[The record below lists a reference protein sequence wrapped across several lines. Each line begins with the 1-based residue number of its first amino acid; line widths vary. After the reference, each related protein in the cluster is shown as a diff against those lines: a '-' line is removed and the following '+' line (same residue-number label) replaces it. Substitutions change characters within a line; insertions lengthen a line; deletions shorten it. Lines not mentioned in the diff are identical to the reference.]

1 MVISTLPDTTVPPV
15 PGPQFPM
22 TERQAR
28 ILEMTDPLAEI
39 AAANAGRHDR
49 AGTFPHDTIR
59 ALVDAGFHTLT
70 IPEAQGGLGA
80 GPLETM
86 IALERLARG
95 DGSVALAICM
105 HLGAIHSLATH
116 DAWADPARDRMIAEV
131 VARGGLYNTADS
143 EAGLGSP
150 SRGGAFAT
158 TAAPT
163 GDGAWRI
170 TGRKSWTTLSPALR
184 WAGVSATVLDERGE
198 PAGRARFL
206 IPMDAPGVAID
217 ETWDNLSMAAT
228 GSHDLVLTDV
238 VVPDDHR
245 LPPPGKPSSSPWS
258 ILTSAVY
265 LGVGVAARDFTIAFA
280 KTRTPAAMGGK
291 SIATLPNVQHRVA
304 EIEVKLLAAR
314 STLYGVVQQWQDHQ
328 ELRDTLGWQM
338 AGAKV
343 LVTNNAI
350 DVTDQALRVVGSVG
364 LQRKHPLERYFRD
377 VRAGLGNPPL
387 DDVAMGIIG
396 RAALGE

>member
-1 MVISTLPDTTVPPV
+1 MVISTLPDTTLPPL
-15 PGPQFPM
+15 PGPQFP
-22 TERQAR
+22 TNDRQAR
-28 ILEMTDPLAEI
+28 ILAMTEPLAGI
-39 AAANAGRHDR
+39 AAANASRHDK
-49 AGTFPHDTIR
+49 AGTFPHDTID
-59 ALVDAGFHTLT
+59 ALVEAGFHTLT
-70 IPEAQGGLGA
+70 LPEALGGWGA
-80 GPLETM
+80 TPLETM
-86 IALERLARG
+86 IALEQLARG

-105 HLGAIHSLATH
+105 HLNAIHSIATS
-116 DAWADPARDRMIAEV
+116 DARTGSMRERMLAEV
-131 VARGGLYNTADS
+131 VSEGGLYNTADS

-158 TAAPT
+158 TATPT
-163 GDGAWRI
+163 GDGGWCI
-170 TGRKSWTTLSPALR
+170 SGRKSWTTLSPALR
-184 WAGVSATVLDERGE
+184 WAGVSATTLDADGE

-206 IPMDAPGVAID
+206 IPMNAEGVTID
-217 ETWDNLSMAAT
+217 ETWDNMSMDAT
-228 GSHDLVLTDV
+228 GSHDLVLDNV

-280 KTRTPAAMGGK
+280 KTRKPAAMGGK
-291 SIATLPNVQHRVA
+291 TIASLPNVQARVA
-304 EIEVKLLAAR
+304 EIEIKLLAAR
-314 STLYGVVQQWQDHQ
+314 ETLYGVVQQWQDHP
-328 ELRDTLGWQM
+328 ELREPLGWQM

-364 LQRKHPLERYFRD
+364 LQRRHPLERYFRD

-396 RAALGE
+396 RAALEG

>member
-1 MVISTLPDTTVPPV
+1 MVTSTLPDTDLPPV

-22 TERQAR
+22 SDRQAR
-28 ILEMTDPLAEI
+28 ILAMTEPLAAT
-39 AAANAGRHDR
+39 AAANAATHDR
-49 AGTFPHDTIR
+49 EGTFPHNTIR
-59 ALVDAGFHTLT
+59 ALVDTGFHTLT
-70 IPEAQGGLGA
+70 LPEEMGGFGA
-80 GPLETM
+80 NPLETM

-105 HLGAIHSLATH
+105 HLSSIHSIATG
-116 DAWADPARDRMIAEV
+116 DAWSGPLRDRMLAAV
-131 VARGGLYNTADS
+131 VAEGGLYNTADS

-163 GDGAWRI
+163 GDGGWRI
-170 TGRKSWTTLSPALR
+170 NGRKSWTTLSPALT
-184 WAGVSATVLDERGE
+184 WAGVSATVLDASGE

-206 IPMDAPGVAID
+206 IPMDTAGVEIA
-217 ETWDNLSMAAT
+217 ETWDNMSMDAT

-238 VVPDDHR
+238 VVPADHR

-280 KTRTPAAMGGK
+280 KTRKPAALGGK
-291 SIATLPNVQHRVA
+291 SIATLPNVQHRIA

-314 STLYGVVQQWQDHQ
+314 STLYGVVQQWQDR
-328 ELRDTLGWQM
+328 EDLREALGWQM

-377 VRAGLGNPPL
+377 VRAGLANPPL

>member
-1 MVISTLPDTTVPPV
+1 MDA
-15 PGPQFPM
+15 
-22 TERQAR
+22 RQAR
-28 ILEMTDPLAEI
+28 ILELTEPLAEI

-49 AGTFPHDTIR
+49 EGTFPHDTVN
-59 ALVDAGFHTLT
+59 ALVAAGFHTLT
-70 IPEAQGGLGA
+70 LPEELGGMGA
-80 GPLETM
+80 TPLETM

-95 DGSVALAICM
+95 DGSVALAMCM
-105 HLGAIHSLATH
+105 HLSAIHSLATS
-116 DAWADPARDRMIAEV
+116 DAWRGPARDRMVAEV
-131 VARGGLYNTADS
+131 VGDGGLYNTADS

-163 GDGAWRI
+163 GDGGWRI
-170 TGRKSWTTLSPALR
+170 AGRKSWTTLSPALR
-184 WAGVSATVLDERGE
+184 WAGVSATVLDDAGE
-198 PAGRARFL
+198 PSGRARFL
-206 IPMDAPGVAID
+206 VPMDAPGVAID
-217 ETWDNLSMAAT
+217 ETWDNMSMGAT
-228 GSHDLVLTDV
+228 GSHDLVLDDV
-238 VVPDDHR
+238 VVPDDHW
-245 LPPPGKPSSSPWS
+245 LPAPGKPSSSPWS

-291 SIATLPNVQHRVA
+291 AIATLPNVQHRVA
-304 EIEVKLLAAR
+304 EIEVRLLAAR
-314 STLYGVVQQWQDHQ
+314 ETLYGVVQQWQACP
-328 ELRDTLGWQM
+328 ELRETLGWQM

-350 DVTDQALRVVGSVG
+350 DITDQALRVVGSVG
-364 LQRKHPLERYFRD
+364 LQRRHPLERYFRD